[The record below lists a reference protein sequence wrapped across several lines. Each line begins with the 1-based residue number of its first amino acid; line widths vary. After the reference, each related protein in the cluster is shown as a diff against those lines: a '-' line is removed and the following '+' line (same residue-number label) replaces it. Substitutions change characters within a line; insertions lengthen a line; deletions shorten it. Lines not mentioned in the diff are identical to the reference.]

1 MAYDGTEFH
10 GWQNQPGLRT
20 VQGVLEQSLR
30 RVLRHQVDLM
40 GSGRTDAG
48 VHAQGQV
55 GSFVTT
61 CPMVSDKLKH
71 AIGSK
76 LPKDISIVTARDV
89 HVDFHAQR
97 SALSK
102 LYVYRIH
109 NTRHRPVES
118 MMQNH
123 TYHFW
128 HELDT
133 ERMALGASHLVGEK
147 DFAAMAASGST
158 AQTTVR
164 TVLRCDVYRHY
175 EEVRVEVE
183 GKGFLYNQVRNMVGT
198 LLQVGIKR
206 WEPEYIQTILESRLR
221 ANAGPTAPARG
232 LCLRW
237 VRYPPKLLRPATEG
251 ERESVEST
259 VTSGVVDEGE
269 E

>member
-133 ERMALGASHLVGEK
+133 ERMALGAAV
-147 DFAAMAASGST
+147 AAG
-158 AQTTVR
+158 
-164 TVLRCDVYRHY
+164 
-175 EEVRVEVE
+175 
-183 GKGFLYNQVRNMVGT
+183 
-198 LLQVGIKR
+198 
-206 WEPEYIQTILESRLR
+206 
-221 ANAGPTAPARG
+221 AR
-232 LCLRW
+232 
-237 VRYPPKLLRPATEG
+237 
-251 ERESVEST
+251 
-259 VTSGVVDEGE
+259 
-269 E
+269 